1 MHDLAANAAYADRR
15 KDLRRPTARRAELLA
30 ANNPNGVDCMILD
43 ESDGGVQVET
53 AQALDLPEQ
62 IIIKFSPQSSQLVR
76 RCWAKGTR
84 AGYQYIDIVP
94 VNRRKLLEIPAAAG
108 SADAIALNNFVQ
120 IALSLLDLPELPA
133 DCLAQA
139 DRIQTSL
146 AKLPHA
152 RLQLM
157 HPGVNGSKAVQLFAI
172 PQEVRVDFGAT

>member
-1 MHDLAANAAYADRR
+1 MHEPAANANFADRR
-15 KDLRRPTARRAELLA
+15 RDPRRPASRRAELLA

-53 AQALDLPEQ
+53 AEPLDLPEQ
-62 IIIKFSPQSSQLVR
+62 IIIKFSPHSSQLVR

-94 VNRRKLLEIPAAAG
+94 ASRRKMDLPASTG
-108 SADAIALNNFVQ
+108 SADAIALNKFVE

-133 DCLAQA
+133 ECLAQA

-146 AKLPHA
+146 EKMPHA

-172 PQEVRVDFGAT
+172 PQAIRVDFGAT

>member
-76 RCWAKGTR
+76 RC
-84 AGYQYIDIVP
+84 
-94 VNRRKLLEIPAAAG
+94 
-108 SADAIALNNFVQ
+108 
-120 IALSLLDLPELPA
+120 LPELPA